1 MYHLCVVFFA
11 VATHSLSFVG
21 NWPLTSDVRGIF
33 LEEFMIDYAFPTMMA
48 EKALKDLHYAMLRN
62 DYTKALEAAA
72 EALEQT
78 KEAVKSIEHMR
89 KNNS

>member
-1 MYHLCVVFFA
+1 
-11 VATHSLSFVG
+11 
-21 NWPLTSDVRGIF
+21 
-33 LEEFMIDYAFPTMMA
+33 MIDYAFPTMMA

-78 KEAVKSIEHMR
+78 KEAVKAIEHMR
-89 KNNS
+89 KK